1 MARDAAG
8 DGGHRQAHW
17 RLADECGGGRGSR
30 RMQGDH
36 GGARDATAAIIV
48 IVAATEWATIGIQG
62 LPFLVN
68 FVLIQLWLQI

>member
-8 DGGHRQAHW
+8 DGRHWQACR

-36 GGARDATAAIIV
+36 GGSWDATAAVVV
-48 IVAATEWATIGIQG
+48 IVAATEWATLGTEG
-62 LPFLVN
+62 LLF
-68 FVLIQLWLQI
+68 

>member
-8 DGGHRQAHW
+8 DGRHRQAYG

-36 GGARDATAAIIV
+36 GGGWDATAAVIV
-48 IVAATEWATIGIQG
+48 IVAATEWATSGKEG
-62 LPFLVN
+62 LLFY
-68 FVLIQLWLQI
+68 LILF